1 MQSHQLQSRNSYTAK
16 EKKSISQRR
25 SKTVLQDNRH
35 SVSQLR
41 SMNTTVQPKEIS
53 AVKSVPESNPIQKEA
68 FKNSSPATNVSGE
81 TIQCIPLWKKLA
93 TGAVAVG
100 GAAAMIAGAP
110 ILGGIA
116 MGGSALYGGYKAYHE
131 HQRNKTFRNVD
142 TELDQYAP
150 GINPNVTLNPP
161 AVGRS
166 QTIFHHPMG
175 GPGPAGPLVG
185 RTYGIDIN
193 PLDPTGEGVTDPDMV
208 ASALTH
214 EKTHI
219 ANDQSYDSN
228 LARHSTTAP
237 TNMTNAE
244 LGGGM
249 GPGSRVHTVM
259 ANVTALR
266 ATVLNDR
273 QVPVQW
279 RGYIR
284 NRLAYINTAMNPLLE
299 YDTVT
304 NELLHFMKAKGIEA
318 DSKSAQAIT
327 RMAKDNHARR

>member
-1 MQSHQLQSRNSYTAK
+1 MQSHQLQSRSTYTAK

-35 SVSQLR
+35 SVNQLR
-41 SMNTTVQPKEIS
+41 SINPTIQPKAIP
-53 AVKSVPESNPIQKEA
+53 AVQSVSENNPIQREKI
-68 FKNSSPATNVSGE
+68 KNSKPETNVSGK

-93 TGAVAVG
+93 TGAMAVG

-116 MGGSALYGGYKAYHE
+116 LGGSALYGGYKAYHE

-142 TELDQYAP
+142 AELNQYAP
-150 GINPNVTLNPP
+150 GINPNVALNP
-161 AVGRS
+161 AALGRS
-166 QTIFHHPMG
+166 QTIFHHPLA
-175 GPGPAGPLVG
+175 GPGPAGPLSG

-299 YDTVT
+299 YDTVI

-327 RMAKDNHARR
+327 RMAKENHTRR